1 MLYNSFIKYKGVSK
15 LCRIWRFVNKS
26 KGNIL
31 ECNDLQHLIYEITQ
45 VRGMVIPQ
53 PADLIIDGRMEFTV
67 INQEGVLEDIVI
79 EEIVS

>member
-1 MLYNSFIKYKGVSK
+1 MT
-15 LCRIWRFVNKS
+15 C
-26 KGNIL
+26 NIL
-31 ECNDLQHLIYEITQ
+31 YEITQ

-53 PADLIIDGRMEFTV
+53 PADLILDGRMEFTV